1 MFARKIF
8 ISLFFVILSVMLL
21 AAQCGSAQV
30 VEKVVTVEVEKVV
43 TVEVEKE
50 VEKVVTVEVP
60 AEAEA
65 ADATEE
71 EAAPEEEAMAPEGEP
86 ITIGAIF
93 NATGWM
99 AAYDQ
104 PPRQGAL
111 LAVKEI
117 NEAGGVLGRPLELIE
132 LDGATD
138 PATVG
143 NAARQLIDQGADVIL
158 APCDFDIGGPASQA
172 AQEAGLVGLSTCASS
187 PLFGSDALG
196 DKQFTLSMW
205 NNIMSAGAANYAYE
219 ELGWRTA
226 YVVADTSIDYS
237 LSLGDYFTEQFQA
250 LGGEIV
256 GEDTYLQGDA
266 DFSAQI
272 QRIQDL
278 SEEPDGLFISSY
290 APDLG
295 TIIRQTRA
303 AGIETPIMGG
313 DTYDDTE
320 FWAVVGPE
328 LGNDLYFATHGWLGP
343 EAGDAVVPFIEL
355 YEAEY
360 GEAPGTAFILTGWD
374 AIHVFAQAIEAAG
387 TTDGAA
393 VAKAMEDMTFD
404 LLSGQLDWAP
414 ASEGH
419 QPKKEVAIVELQ
431 GGEASF
437 LGWILPETYPEP

>member
-8 ISLFFVILSVMLL
+8 ISLFFVILSVTLL

-30 VEKVVTVEVEKVV
+30 EEKVVTVEVEKVV

-50 VEKVVTVEVP
+50 VEKVVTIEVP
-60 AEAEA
+60 AQTGA
-65 ADATEE
+65 AD
-71 EAAPEEEAMAPEGEP
+71 EAEAMAPSGDP

-117 NEAGGVLGRPLELIE
+117 NKAGGVLGRPLELIE

-205 NNIMSAGAANYAYE
+205 NNIMSAGAATYAYE
-219 ELGWRTA
+219 KLGWRTA

-237 LSLGDYFTEQFQA
+237 LSLGDYFSEQFQS

-256 GEDTYLQGDA
+256 GQDTYLQGDA

-278 SEEPDGLFISSY
+278 PEQPDVLFISSY

-303 AGIETPIMGG
+303 AGIDTPIMGG

-328 LGNDLYFATHGWLGP
+328 LGNNLYFATHGWLGP
-343 EAGDAVVPFIEL
+343 EAGDKVVSFVKL

-360 GEAPGTAFILTGWD
+360 GEPPGTAFILTGWD
-374 AIHVFAQAIEAAG
+374 AVHVLAQAIETAG

-393 VAKAMEDMTFD
+393 VAKVMEDTTFD
-404 LLSGQLDWAP
+404 LLSGRLDWAP

-419 QPKKEVAIVELQ
+419 QPKKEVAIVQLQ
-431 GGEASF
+431 GGKASF
-437 LGWILPETYPEP
+437 LGWILPETYPAP

>member
-1 MFARKIF
+1 MIPNKKN
-8 ISLFFVILSVMLL
+8 ISIIGLLMLILALV
-21 AAQCGSAQV
+21 AAQCGGGSQV

-50 VEKVVTVEVP
+50 VEKIVTVEVGK
-60 AEAEA
+60 EAEA
-65 ADATEE
+65 AT
-71 EAAPEEEAMAPEGEP
+71 APAGEP
-86 ITIGAIF
+86 IIIGAVF

-104 PPRQGAL
+104 PPREGAL
-111 LAVKEI
+111 LAVEAI

-143 NAARQLIDQGADVIL
+143 NAARQLIEQGADVIL

-187 PLFGSDALG
+187 PLYGSKALG

-205 NNIMSAGAANYAYE
+205 NNIMSAGAAEYAYND
-219 ELGWRTA
+219 LGWRTA

-237 LSLGDYFTEQFQA
+237 LSLGDYFTEHFTA

-272 QRIQDL
+272 QRIQNL
-278 SEEPDGLFISSY
+278 PEEPDGLFISSY

-295 TIIRQTRA
+295 TIVRQTRA
-303 AGIETPIMGG
+303 AGIDTPIMGG
-313 DTYDDTE
+313 DTYDDAE
-320 FWAVVGPE
+320 FWSVLGPD
-328 LGNDLYFATHGWLGP
+328 LGTNIYFATHGWLGP
-343 EAGDAVVPFIEL
+343 EAGDDVPAFIER
-355 YEAEY
+355 YEAKY
-360 GEAPGTAFILTGWD
+360 GKAPGTAFILTGWD
-374 AIHVFAQAIEAAG
+374 AVHVLAQAIEKAG

-393 VAKAMEDMTFD
+393 VAKAMEETQFN
-404 LLSGQLDWAP
+404 LLSGNLSWSSA
-414 ASEGH
+414 AEGH
-419 QPKKEVAIVELQ
+419 QPKKEVALVELQ
-431 GGEASF
+431 NGQASF
-437 LGWILPETYPEP
+437 LRWVLPESPPEP

>member
-1 MFARKIF
+1 MSAKIRTF
-8 ISLFFVILSVMLL
+8 SVIFLVILSVALV
-21 AAQCGSAQV
+21 AAQCGGTQV

-50 VEKVVTVEVP
+50 VEKIVTVEVVEETEAQP
-60 AEAEA
+60 A
-65 ADATEE
+65 
-71 EAAPEEEAMAPEGEP
+71 GEP
-86 ITIGAIF
+86 IIIGAVF

-104 PPRQGAL
+104 PPREGAL
-111 LAVKEI
+111 LAVKAI

-143 NAARQLIDQGADVIL
+143 NATRQLIEQGADVIL

-172 AQEAGLVGLSTCASS
+172 AQEVGLVGLSTCASS
-187 PLFGSDALG
+187 PLFGSAALG
-196 DKQFTLSMW
+196 DKQFTLAMW
-205 NNIMSAGAANYAYE
+205 NNIMSAGAAEYAYK

-237 LSLGDYFTEQFQA
+237 LSLGEYFTEHFTA
-250 LGGEIV
+250 LGGEVV

-272 QRIQDL
+272 QRIKAL

-295 TIIRQTRA
+295 TIVRQTRA
-303 AGIETPIMGG
+303 AGITTPIMGG

-328 LGNDLYFATHGWLGP
+328 LGNDIYFATHGWLGP
-343 EAGDAVVPFIEL
+343 EAGNDVPHFIEL

-360 GEAPGTAFILTGWD
+360 GHKPGTAFILTGWD
-374 AIHVFAQAIEAAG
+374 AVYVLAQAIEKAG

-393 VAKAMEDMTFD
+393 VAQVMEELKFD
-404 LLSGQLDWAP
+404 LLSGQLDWNTA
-414 ASEGH
+414 AEGH
-419 QPKKEVAIVELQ
+419 QPQKEVAIVELQ
-431 GGEASF
+431 GGKASF
-437 LGWILPETYPEP
+437 LGWIFPESPPEP

>member
-1 MFARKIF
+1 MFVKRNV
-8 ISLFFVILSVMLL
+8 LLTLVTGLMLSLL
-21 AAQCGSAQV
+21 AACGGQQV

-50 VEKVVTVEVP
+50 VEKIVTVEVQK
-60 AEAEA
+60 EA
-65 ADATEE
+65 A
-71 EAAPEEEAMAPEGEP
+71 APQGDP
-86 ITIGAIF
+86 IVIGAVF

-104 PPRQGAL
+104 PPREGAL
-111 LAVKEI
+111 LAIEAI
-117 NEAGGVLGRPLELIE
+117 NEAGGVLGRPLQLIE

-143 NAARQLIDQGADVIL
+143 NATRQLIDQGADIIL

-187 PLFGSDALG
+187 PLFGSAALG

-205 NNIMSAGAANYAYE
+205 NNIMSAAAAEYAYN

-237 LSLGDYFTEQFQA
+237 LSLGDYFTEHFTT

-272 QRIQDL
+272 QRIQGL
-278 SEEPDGLFISSY
+278 SAEPDGLFISSY

-295 TIIRQTRA
+295 TIVRQTRA

-313 DTYDDTE
+313 DTYDDAQ
-320 FWAVVGPE
+320 FWEVVGS
-328 LGNDLYFATHGWLGP
+328 DLANNIYFATHGWLGP
-343 EAGDAVVPFIEL
+343 EAGERLPDFIDR
-355 YEAEY
+355 YKAKY
-360 GEAPGTAFILTGWD
+360 NADPGTAFILTGWD
-374 AIHVFAQAIEAAG
+374 AVHVMAEAIEKAG
-387 TTDGAA
+387 STDGTA
-393 VAKAMEDMTFD
+393 VAKVMEENSFD
-404 LLSGQLDWAP
+404 LLSGRLDWAP
-414 ASEGH
+414 AAEGH
-419 QPKKEVAIVELQ
+419 QPNKEVAIVELQ
-431 GGEASF
+431 GGQPSF
-437 LGWILPETYPEP
+437 KMWILPEAPPEP